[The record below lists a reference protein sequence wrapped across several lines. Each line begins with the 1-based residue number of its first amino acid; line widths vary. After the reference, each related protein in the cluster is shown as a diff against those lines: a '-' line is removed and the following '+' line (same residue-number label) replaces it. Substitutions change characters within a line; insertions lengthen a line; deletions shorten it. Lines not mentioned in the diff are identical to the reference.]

1 MRKGFGLGVVL
12 HWKMVLD
19 LERVCIQGCW
29 RQETHIATKEQE
41 GKRERRKDAVL
52 PAFLVV
58 RYIILFFFFPPMP
71 AHRGPADISTQP
83 GNTHTSTI
91 TTLQDIHTCVLF

>member
-1 MRKGFGLGVVL
+1 
-12 HWKMVLD
+12 MVWD
-19 LERVCIQGCW
+19 KESGKTQGSR
-29 RQETHIATKEQE
+29 RQDSHREQE
-41 GKRERRKDAVL
+41 GKRERRQDMVL

-83 GNTHTSTI
+83 GNTHTRPS
-91 TTLQDIHTCVLF
+91 